1 MDDPNPTPP
10 APHDSS
16 EQRITVTVERVMRA
30 LTRGDIVGNAQGKM
44 RWSSN
49 YTFLVAVCDEELELR
64 AIYKPRQGERPLW
77 DFPDGTLC
85 QREYAAFLISEALG
99 WRLVPPTVL
108 RDGPRGVGSLQLYI
122 DHDPEITYFNLGEAF
137 NPQLQRMAAFDVITN
152 NADRKGGHCLLGPG
166 NKVWG
171 IDHGICFHVAPKL
184 RTVIWEYA
192 SQDIPSEM
200 LTEMAALETQL
211 QQNECDL
218 MGQLRDLLGSQ
229 EIKALQGRLH
239 KLLKNAK
246 FPEPG
251 YGPSY
256 PWPPV

>member
-1 MDDPNPTPP
+1 MDDPAASTPP
-10 APHDSS
+10 DSNS
-16 EQRITVTVERVMRA
+16 ERIVVSVERILDV
-30 LTRGDIVGNAQGKM
+30 LTNGRIMGNAQGKM

-49 YTFLVAVCDEELELR
+49 YTFLIGVCDDDLELR

-85 QREYAAFLISEALG
+85 QRERAAFLISEALG
-99 WRLVPPTVL
+99 WQIVPPTVL

-122 DHDPEITYFNLGEAF
+122 DHDPEITYFNLGESF
-137 NPQLQRMAAFDVITN
+137 NPQLQRVAAFDVVTN
-152 NADRKGGHCLLGPG
+152 NADRKGGHCLLGVG

-171 IDHGICFHVAPKL
+171 IDHGICFHTTPKL

-192 SQDIPSEM
+192 NHDLPADIIGELEAFDSQLGEVDSD
-200 LTEMAALETQL
+200 LYRQLLEL
-211 QQNECDL
+211 IS
-218 MGQLRDLLGSQ
+218 SQ
-229 EIKALQGRLH
+229 EIKAMRGRLRR
-239 KLLKNAK
+239 LLKAGK